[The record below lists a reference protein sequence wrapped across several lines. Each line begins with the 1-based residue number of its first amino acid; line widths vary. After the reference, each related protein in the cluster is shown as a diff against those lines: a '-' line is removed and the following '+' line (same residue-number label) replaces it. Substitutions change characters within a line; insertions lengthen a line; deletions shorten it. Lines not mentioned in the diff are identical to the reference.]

1 MRILRTPLLFVT
13 LSVMLITQTGCFGTF
28 ALTSKAYNW
37 HDGVSNSK
45 FVKSLLL
52 WIPMAFVYS
61 ITAMLDVVIFNLI
74 EFWSG
79 SNPISMN
86 EGDHEMQLVTFNG
99 DEYRIDATKNTFT
112 TTQLT
117 GEKAG
122 EVRVMKFDAETLTWK
137 YTDSRVAD
145 QPIMTFLDDQ
155 ANNVRVY
162 TDNGYA
168 DMATIDLQHSA
179 TLTAKLSACAPEALA
194 CAE

>member
-1 MRILRTPLLFVT
+1 MKT
-13 LSVMLITQTGCFGTF
+13 LSKTFLIAALGATLITQTGCFGTF
-28 ALTSKAYNW
+28 ALTRKTYEF
-37 HDGVSNSK
+37 HDGITNSK
-45 FVKSLLL
+45 FVKSLLY
-52 WIPMAFVYS
+52 WIPGGLVYAATLF
-61 ITAMLDVVIFNLI
+61 IDTIILNLI

-86 EGDHEMQLVTFNG
+86 EGDHEMQLVTYNG

-122 EVRVMKFDAETLTWK
+122 EVRVMKFDTETLTWK

-179 TLTAKLSACAPEALA
+179 TLAAKLSACAPEALA